1 MYLCTEVNIDNM
13 GEFGLSLDSVLTGE
27 EAANLF
33 APEEG
38 NKEPP
43 KEETTVG
50 KSNTTESTK
59 ENNNTTEIVDV
70 INPFGEQSESVG
82 SEDIKGKENAS
93 SAQGASPN
101 FYSSIA
107 KAFVEDGIFP
117 NLDESQLS
125 KITDADS
132 FKELIEDKIKSQLDD
147 RQKRIDEAL
156 NYGVEPSQVQ
166 KYENNMKVLN
176 SITEESINDESEN
189 GENLRKNII
198 YEDYIQKGFSKERAI
213 KAVERSIA
221 AGTDIEDAKES
232 LQSCK
237 EQITKAYQEA
247 VNQAKEAK
255 KQEEENYKKQAETLK
270 SSIFS
275 DKKAFGEIDLDKS
288 TRQRVFDSIAKPI
301 FTDQNTGERLTAIQ
315 KYERENHNEFMK
327 YVGLTYVLTDGFKS
341 LDGLISKQVKKGVN
355 KGLRELEHTL
365 NNTARNS
372 DGTLQFASGVSSD
385 PESFYKGFTLDI

>member
-1 MYLCTEVNIDNM
+1 ME
-13 GEFGLSLDSVLTGE
+13 EFGLSLDNVLTGE
-27 EAANLF
+27 EAASLF
-33 APEEG
+33 TPEGE

-43 KEETTVG
+43 KEETTVE
-50 KSNTTESTK
+50 ESTSTEQNEK
-59 ENNNTTEIVDV
+59 TNKTTEIVEGE
-70 INPFGEQSESVG
+70 NPFEKQSESVG
-82 SEDIKGKENAS
+82 SEEIKGKENTS
-93 SAQGASPN
+93 STKEASPN

-107 KAFVEDGIFP
+107 KAFAEDGVFQ

-132 FKELIEDKIKSQLDD
+132 FRELIENKIKSQFDE

-156 NYGVEPSQVQ
+156 NYGIEPSQVQ
-166 KYENNMKVLN
+166 RYENNMKVLN
-176 SITEESINDESEN
+176 NITEESINEESEA

-237 EQITKAYQEA
+237 EQVNKAYQEA

-255 KQEEENYKKQAETLK
+255 KKEEESYKKQAETLK
-270 SSIFS
+270 ESILS
-275 DKKAFGEIDLDKS
+275 DKKAFGEIDLDNN
-288 TRQRVFDSIAKPI
+288 TRQRVFDSIAKPV

-315 KYERENHNEFMK
+315 KYERENHNDFMK
-327 YVGLTYVLTDGFKS
+327 YVGLTYVLTNGFKS
-341 LDGLISKQVKKGVN
+341 LDGLINKQVKKGVN